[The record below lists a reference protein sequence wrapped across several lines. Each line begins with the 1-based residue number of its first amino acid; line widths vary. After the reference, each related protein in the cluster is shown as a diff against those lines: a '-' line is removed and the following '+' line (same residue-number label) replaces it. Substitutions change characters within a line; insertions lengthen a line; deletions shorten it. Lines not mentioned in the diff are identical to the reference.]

1 MQEKM
6 FLQSIQT
13 KLMVVFGII
22 VALTI
27 GGVCYWNL
35 QASSAM
41 VLEVV
46 GGQAKGIAEN
56 TLEQVNKQ
64 EFQKIVAAV
73 RLNAANPGAVM
84 EMPEYKSL
92 YEKLRSIKTTNN
104 LKYLYTM
111 VIPKGEKA
119 VYIVDGSEIDSDE
132 FSSPG
137 DIEEE
142 PSPLIAQTLDKKKTQ
157 VGEMDVNE

>member
-13 KLMVVFGII
+13 KLMVVFGIM

-27 GGVCYWNL
+27 GGVFYWNL

-46 GGQAKGIAEN
+46 GGQAKGISEN

-92 YEKLRSIKTTNN
+92 YEKLRSIKTINN

-119 VYIVDGSEIDSDE
+119 VYIVDGS
-132 FSSPG
+132 
-137 DIEEE
+137 
-142 PSPLIAQTLDKKKTQ
+142 
-157 VGEMDVNE
+157 